1 MADLDVKTLRLFVAV
16 CECGTL
22 ARAAARERIEASAI
36 SKRIAQLEDD
46 LGVELLVR
54 RRRGVEPT
62 AAGTTLLEHARNVLF
77 TVDRIASDAA
87 AFAGG
92 AGVQGHV
99 RVLATAS
106 TVAGALPDDVAD
118 FMRQPANRR
127 IVVELEEC
135 SSREL
140 VDELRDGRASLGVCR
155 DRVAGDALRSV
166 PYRRDRLVVALH
178 RADPLAARSSLRFV
192 ETLDAAHVGVT
203 RATGVHALLE
213 RAAAEVERPIAY
225 RALVAGFA
233 TALALVGA
241 GLGVAV
247 VPFELARRS
256 AGADVRL
263 VALSDPWAEIGLA
276 VCFAAFESLPAASQR
291 HVEHQQL
298 RGAPAARW
306 PGA

>member
-22 ARAAARERIEASAI
+22 ARAAGRERIEASAI

-62 AAGTTLLEHARNVLF
+62 PAGAALLEHARSVLF
-77 TVDRIASDAA
+77 TVDRIVSDAA
-87 AFAGG
+87 AFAAGG
-92 AGVQGHV
+92 GVQGHV
-99 RVLATAS
+99 RLLATAS
-106 TVAGALPDDVAD
+106 TIAGALPDDIAD

-127 IVVELEEC
+127 ILVELEEC

-155 DRVAGDALRSV
+155 DRAVGDALRSV
-166 PYRRDRLVVALH
+166 PYRRDRLVVAVH
-178 RADPLAARSSLRFV
+178 RADPLAARTSLRFA
-192 ETLDAAHVGVT
+192 ETLDAAHIGVA

-213 RAAAEVERPIAY
+213 RAAAEAERPIAY

-256 AGADVRL
+256 AGSDVRL
-263 VALSDPWAEIGLA
+263 VALADAWAEIGLA
-276 VCFAAFESLPAASQR
+276 VCFAAFESLPPASQR
-291 HVEHQQL
+291 LVEHLQL
-298 RGAPAARW
+298 RAAQAAR
-306 PGA
+306 